1 VPGFSLGFRLGS
13 HTPAT
18 AAMFVMAQVGFAG
31 VSIHTSFVPGLS
43 NAASKDSARVL
54 CERCMYVRGV
64 CMCVRECVCVYCPRK
79 VFVCVCVCVCV
90 FAYVW
95 GVHELG

>member
-1 VPGFSLGFRLGS
+1 
-13 HTPAT
+13 
-18 AAMFVMAQVGFAG
+18 
-31 VSIHTSFVPGLS
+31 
-43 NAASKDSARVL
+43 
-54 CERCMYVRGV
+54 
-64 CMCVRECVCVYCPRK
+64 VRECVCVYCPRK